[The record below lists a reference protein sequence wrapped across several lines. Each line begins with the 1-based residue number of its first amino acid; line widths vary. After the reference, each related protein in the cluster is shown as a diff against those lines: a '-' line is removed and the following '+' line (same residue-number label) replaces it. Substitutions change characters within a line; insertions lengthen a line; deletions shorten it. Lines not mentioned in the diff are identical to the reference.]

1 MSYTDQDFEQ
11 TAASHTSGPWRV
23 YNPSRSGH
31 YSSAR
36 VTSEADGHDV
46 AALIPNG
53 KNSERYEANLRLIA
67 AAPDLLAAL
76 RTAHDRLA
84 SVIEADTDDGKPE
97 DEAMIHAWRKA
108 REAITKATGQ

>member
-11 TAASHTSGPWRV
+11 TAASHTPGPWRV

-31 YSSAR
+31 YSTAKI
-36 VTSEADGHDV
+36 TSEADGHDV

-53 KNSERYEANLRLIA
+53 KNSERHVANLRLIA

-76 RTAHDRLA
+76 KALHHQCDYMGAPADHPDMLA
-84 SVIEADTDDGKPE
+84 AAAAIA
-97 DEAMIHAWRKA
+97 KA
-108 REAITKATGQ
+108 EGRE